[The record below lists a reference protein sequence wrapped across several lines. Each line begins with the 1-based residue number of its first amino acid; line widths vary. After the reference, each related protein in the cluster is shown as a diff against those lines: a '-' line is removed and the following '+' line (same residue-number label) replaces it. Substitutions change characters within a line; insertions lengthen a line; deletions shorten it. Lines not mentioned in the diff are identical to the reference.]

1 MATRCIVTH
10 ITLGNKLG
18 VRGHDV
24 RCTLPHVVDPLL
36 TLCTLHFCPSLS
48 PVPMLHPDLVFV
60 GGVERNLC
68 HLGVSV
74 PHLPHG
80 ATGQLNTLEQS

>member
-1 MATRCIVTH
+1 MSDAPPSQVF
-10 ITLGNKLG
+10 
-18 VRGHDV
+18 DF
-24 RCTLPHVVDPLL
+24 LL
-36 TLCTLHFCPSLS
+36 TLYTLHCCPSLS
-48 PVPMLHPDLVFV
+48 PVSVLHTDLVFV